1 MDPYSLNNDFKKKV
15 NMFIISPELLSPETS
30 SKTNAIHN
38 YNNNL
43 PSRNVKGAHNSSNTP
58 GISHIKITDKKQQ
71 AILIAMTD
79 GISLYLLNRP
89 SDPYTIRVNSVCIG
103 QI

>member
-1 MDPYSLNNDFKKKV
+1 MTERDNVIQS
-15 NMFIISPELLSPETS
+15 
-30 SKTNAIHN
+30 

-58 GISHIKITDKKQQ
+58 GISHIKITDRKQQ
-71 AILIAMTD
+71 AILIAMID

>member
-1 MDPYSLNNDFKKKV
+1 MTERDNV
-15 NMFIISPELLSPETS
+15 IQ
-30 SKTNAIHN
+30 N

-58 GISHIKITDKKQQ
+58 GISHIKITDRKQQ
-71 AILIAMTD
+71 AILIAMID

-89 SDPYTIRVNSVCIG
+89 SDPYTIRVNRVCIG

>member
-1 MDPYSLNNDFKKKV
+1 MTEKDYAIQSCNNK
-15 NMFIISPELLSPETS
+15 
-30 SKTNAIHN
+30 
-38 YNNNL
+38 L
-43 PSRNVKGAHNSSNTP
+43 PSRNVKGAHNNSNTP

-79 GISLYLLNRP
+79 GFSLYLLNRP

>member
-1 MDPYSLNNDFKKKV
+1 MTYKKKCRD
-15 NMFIISPELLSPETS
+15 T
-30 SKTNAIHN
+30 
-38 YNNNL
+38 L
-43 PSRNVKGAHNSSNTP
+43 PNRNVSGAQTISNTP
-58 GISHIKITDKKQQ
+58 GISHIKITDRKQQ
-71 AILIAMTD
+71 AILIAMID